1 VTSFRRIISARTTVG
16 VAVIALSLIASAPAA
31 TNRPASTRLFLAD
44 AQTRAIDVVDRGRG
58 LAVPHLGGS
67 VQASDSVHLTST
79 GFETTKS
86 GSARVVIESN
96 RPEDARAAV
105 LTMDGRVE
113 RTWRNLVQATVPRT
127 KLSAL
132 SRHASVDVV
141 RAPFSY
147 IEHAVAGEGV
157 QASFATAWHAKGFTG
172 KGAKVAV
179 IDGGFE
185 GLPELQAAGELPT
198 NMITQDYCGG
208 EFATAS
214 KHGAAVAEI
223 VHEMAPDAQLYL
235 ICVGSEVDLAAA
247 AGFAKSQGV
256 HIVNQSLGWQGPY
269 RDDGGGPVG
278 AIVADA
284 RASGILWVNSA
295 GNDAD
300 THWSGTY
307 NPSGTFHVWGGNGDQ
322 GNTFVWPNG
331 TEICVFLKW
340 DEWPAGVSDFDIAL
354 FLSGSNTMLA
364 ASAGDQTGS
373 QPPFEGGCLAQ
384 ESGTDL
390 VVFWAIRGY
399 RVTTS
404 PRLDLW
410 SWSPSL
416 QYAVAAG
423 SVGTPASSPSAF
435 TVGALCWQ
443 SRQLEFYSSQGPTI
457 DGRVKPDIAGHDSVS
472 GMSLGAFSSCPSA
485 FAGTS
490 ASSPEVAGAAAL
502 VKGAYPAYGPSELQ
516 QYLMRNARD
525 IEPAGVDNA
534 TGAGELRLPT
544 PPDVVSPT
552 GKAVASS
559 GRAGRTVK
567 LVSRVGDDSGELRLV
582 GQVKRNGRVIANL
595 RKGYVHASGTV
606 SVVLA
611 WKAPASGARGYQHC
625 VRVFDRAGN
634 SSAASC
640 AKVLLK

>member
-1 VTSFRRIISARTTVG
+1 MTSFGRIISAGTTVG

-31 TNRPASTRLFLAD
+31 TNCPANARLFLAD
-44 AQTRAIDVVDRGRG
+44 AQTRAINVVDRERG

-67 VQASDSVHLTST
+67 VRVSDDVHLTST
-79 GFETTKS
+79 GFESTES

-96 RPEDARAAV
+96 RPEAAKAAILSV
-105 LTMDGRVE
+105 GGRVE
-113 RTWRNLVQATVPRT
+113 RTWQNLVQATVPRT

-132 SRHASVDVV
+132 SRHASVDTV
-141 RAPFSY
+141 RAPYSH
-147 IEHAVAGEGV
+147 IEHAVTGEGV
-157 QASFATAWHAKGFTG
+157 QASFAAAWHAKGFTG

-185 GLPELQAAGELPT
+185 GLAGLQAAGELPT
-198 NMITQDYCGG
+198 NVITRDYCGG

-235 ICVGSEVDLAAA
+235 ICVGSEVDLATAV
-247 AGFAKSQGV
+247 GYAKRQGV
-256 HIVNQSLGWQGPY
+256 NIVNQSLGWEGPY
-269 RDDGGGPVG
+269 RNDGGGEVG

-284 RASGILWVNSA
+284 RANGILWVNSA
-295 GNDAD
+295 GNSAQ
-300 THWSGTY
+300 THWSGSY
-307 NPSGTFHVWGGNGDQ
+307 NPSGNAHVWGGDGDQ

-331 TEICVFLKW
+331 AEICGFLKW
-340 DEWPAGVSDFDIAL
+340 DEWPAGVSDFDLGL
-354 FLSGSNTMLA
+354 FLSGSNTMLT
-364 ASAGDQTGS
+364 ASAGDQSGT
-373 QPPFEGGCLAQ
+373 QAPFEAVCAVQ
-384 ESGTDL
+384 TSGSDL
-390 VVFWAIRGY
+390 TVFWAIRGY

-404 PRLDLW
+404 PRIDFD
-410 SWSPSL
+410 SWGPPL
-416 QYAVAAG
+416 QYSVAAG
-423 SVGTPASSPSAF
+423 SIGTPASSPAAF
-435 TVGALCWQ
+435 AVGALCWQ
-443 SRQLEFYSSQGPTI
+443 SRQLEAFSSQGPTI

-472 GMSLGAFSSCPSA
+472 GMSFGAFGSCPSA

-502 VKGAYPAYGPSELQ
+502 VKHAYPEYGPSELQ

-544 PPDVVSPT
+544 PPDVVAPT

-559 GRAGRTVK
+559 GKAGRTVK

-582 GQVKRNGRVIANL
+582 GQVRRNGRVIANL
-595 RKGYVHASGTV
+595 RKGYVQASGTV

-611 WKAPASGARGYQHC
+611 WKAPARGARGYQHC

-640 AKVLLK
+640 AKVVLK